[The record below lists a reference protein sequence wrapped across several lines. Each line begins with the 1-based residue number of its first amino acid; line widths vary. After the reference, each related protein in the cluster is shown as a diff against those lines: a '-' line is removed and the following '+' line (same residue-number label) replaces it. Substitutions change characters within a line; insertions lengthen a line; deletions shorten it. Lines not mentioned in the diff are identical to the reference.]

1 MTMENNNMDKFLR
14 GSLDN
19 LEVQPTRNVWKSISK
34 RLLIF
39 EIVRL
44 NFTHV
49 GKFWLYSGLATITTL
64 VGLGVYNL
72 DSNTPQE
79 SSQNLIETT
88 INSTSDFTEK
98 TDKTD
103 NTSTELLGLLD
114 QENEAVVDIN
124 TEPNKQTELLSENNS
139 TQISELNTEKTS
151 SILSKS
157 QVGAE
162 LNEAKKENIKEVSS
176 QETNNLIAQ
185 SNATP
190 HNSSGK
196 EIILEEI
203 VGTNSS
209 YREEIEPLLTTAISS
224 SILHTQSEIASSIP
238 KLSKTKSLR
247 PAKFDYST
255 LENDNEDNQA
265 KTSKSLKDGRS
276 FYVSANYGHDWPL
289 ANTDYLPEANMY
301 SIQAGLNWNKWEF
314 GLGIGMQSDK
324 TSAEYEFL
332 YSTFDSVGFYYDIDY
347 YETIPGNPDSIII
360 HYTVKTLSDTVA
372 HSNTEERMQDSRWV
386 VIPIEIGYELINKKN
401 YILKVD
407 ISARF
412 GWEYYRETYVPSSFP
427 YAINA
432 SHHKIGSESV
442 SPFIITGLGFEN
454 QIRIIDRLWFSIEPQ
469 MYYYVKTP
477 YKWNGSKASGPFGFG
492 INTGIK
498 FKF

>member
-1 MTMENNNMDKFLR
+1 MENNNMDKFLR

-49 GKFWLYSGLATITTL
+49 GKFWLYSGLATITAI

-72 DSNTPQE
+72 DSNPSQE
-79 SSQNLIETT
+79 SSQNLTETT
-88 INSTSDFTEK
+88 INSTSEFTEK

-103 NTSTELLGLLD
+103 NTSTELLGLRD

-124 TEPNKQTELLSENNS
+124 TEPNKQTELLSETNS
-139 TQISELNTEKTS
+139 IQKSELNSEKTS
-151 SILSKS
+151 PNLIKN
-157 QVGAE
+157 QADAE
-162 LNEAKKENIKEVSS
+162 LNKAKKEKIKDVSS

-185 SNATP
+185 NNTTP
-190 HNSSGK
+190 QNSSVK
-196 EIILEEI
+196 ENTEAN
-203 VGTNSS
+203 TN
-209 YREEIEPLLTTAISS
+209 YREDIEPLYSAAISRS
-224 SILHTQSEIASSIP
+224 LIYTQSRTASSVP
-238 KLSKTKSLR
+238 KLSKTRSLT
-247 PAKFDYST
+247 PTEFDYLA
-255 LENDNEDNQA
+255 LEKEDNKV
-265 KTSKSLKDGRS
+265 KTSKSFKDGRA

-289 ANTDYLPEANMY
+289 ANTNNLPEANMY

-324 TSAEYEFL
+324 TSTEYEFL

-360 HYTVKTLSDTVA
+360 HYTIKTLSDTVA
-372 HSNTEERMQDSRWV
+372 HSKTEEKMQDSRWV
-386 VIPIEIGYELINKKN
+386 VIPIEIGYEIINKKN

-412 GWEYYRETYVPSSFP
+412 GWEYFRETYVPSSFP
-427 YAINA
+427 NAINT

-442 SPFIITGLGFEN
+442 NPFIITGLGFEN
-454 QIRIIDRLWFSIEPQ
+454 QIRIIGRLWFSLEPQ